1 MNKSE
6 TIEYR
11 KSLRLYVTYSIL
23 FVLFILI
30 GVVANEPS
38 FYSLSFILFI
48 ILCAGIPTYISN
60 RIYLNDS
67 SIKFVKDLIN
77 TKEVVVPYSKIN
89 SVKVDWVWANGG
101 DIVISTDGR
110 DYHCKGIDKIEDL
123 QQQLNA
129 RIENSLVNAK
139 SSIIDNASTP
149 NSDTNELEKLASLKI
164 SGALSEDEY
173 NIMKQKIISR

>member
-1 MNKSE
+1 MDRSE

-11 KSLRLYVTYSIL
+11 KSLRLYVVYSIL
-23 FVLFILI
+23 FALFILI
-30 GVVANEPS
+30 GILTNESS
-38 FYSLSFILFI
+38 FYSISFLLFI

-77 TKEVVVPYSKIN
+77 TKEVVVPYSKII

-101 DIVISTDGR
+101 DILISTDGR
-110 DYHCKGIDKIEDL
+110 DYRCKGMDGIEDL
-123 QQQLNA
+123 QQKLNEK
-129 RIENSLVNAK
+129 IENSLVNAK
-139 SSIIDNASTP
+139 SSIIDNT
-149 NSDTNELEKLASLKI
+149 NTQDNGINELEKLASLKS

-173 NIMKQKIISR
+173 NTMKQKIVSR